1 MYQIKIILNSNT
13 TQTDLES
20 VKNFLEKLGYQ
31 AKIQQNTVT
40 ITVQEFDYYIQHEL
54 YSLLKHSFG
63 KQIWAIETTRKS
75 PKEEPIKTL

>member
-20 VKNFLEKLGYQ
+20 VKNFLEQKLGYQ

-40 ITVQEFDYYIQHEL
+40 ITIQEFDYYIQHEL

-63 KQIWAIETTRKS
+63 RQIWGIETTRQ
-75 PKEEPIKTL
+75 PVRGETHG